1 MRKVELKQL
10 EYFLAVA
17 ENLSFT
23 KAAEEIHV
31 AQPAISQQIKYLEF
45 VLGLPLFNRDNKK
58 VTLTEAGE
66 LFRKHALEV
75 LNSVDKAVQVIEE
88 LRGLERGSVSIAMS
102 STVATIL
109 MADLVKEFRT
119 QFPDIKVKV
128 KEAMTIE
135 SIQNI
140 QNGELDL
147 AVVTLPIQEDNNSLA
162 VEHLYD
168 EDLEAIVS
176 SKHPLAQENLE
187 SVTLKD
193 LTNFEWILA
202 SSSNGLRRLINDA
215 CTQKGFCPIVSI
227 EVDRISSVKNLLIY
241 SDNGVTILP
250 PTAVLNELSLGLVKK
265 IPLKDSRI
273 FRAVGLASRPRNLL
287 PPATIEMIG
296 VIKQICYKYPERSFL
311 AHPANE
317 FARL

>member
-1 MRKVELKQL
+1 MRKIELKQL

-17 ENLSFT
+17 DNLSFT

-75 LNSVDKAVQVIEE
+75 LNCVDKAMQVIEE

-109 MADLVKEFRT
+109 MADLVREFRM

-140 QNGELDL
+140 QNGDLDL
-147 AVVTLPIQEDNNSLA
+147 AVVTLPIQEDHNSLSI
-162 VEHLYD
+162 EHLYD

-176 SKHPLAQENLE
+176 TKHPLAQENID

-193 LTNFEWILA
+193 LTRFEWILA
-202 SSSNGLRRLINDA
+202 NSSNGLRRLINDA
-215 CTQKGFCPIVSI
+215 CSQRGFCPVVSI

-241 SDNGVTILP
+241 SDIGVTILP

-265 IPLKDSRI
+265 IPLKDARI
-273 FRAVGLASRPRNLL
+273 FRSVGLASRPSNLL

-317 FARL
+317 FER